1 MRSVAVKQTKDQ
13 IADIIREDILSGVL
27 KGGDELTQEQIAE
40 QTGLSRM
47 PVREALQTLEQEGF
61 LNRLPNRHMRV
72 IEITNGNIRQ
82 YYASLTALELSFCR
96 QLLEERQSIADIKAL
111 LEKEL
116 ASNSAIGEY
125 GVHTGLSSMLGN
137 EYLSNMHRKWL
148 SSFYRYS
155 LEKYFKPDAAANSLR
170 FILEGIKNTKLDT
183 VSGGLKDYF
192 KHYEKFLIKESEPE

>member
-1 MRSVAVKQTKDQ
+1 MKPVIVKQTKDQ

-72 IEITNGNIRQ
+72 IEITNENIRQ

-96 QLLEERQSIADIKAL
+96 QLFEERRNIQDIEAL
-111 LEKEL
+111 IKQEL
-116 ASNSAIGEY
+116 ASNSPAGEY
-125 GVHTGLSSMLGN
+125 GVHAALSTSLGN
-137 EYLSNMHRKWL
+137 EYLGNMHCKWL
-148 SSFYRYS
+148 RGFYLYS
-155 LEKYFKPDAAANSLR
+155 LEKYFKPGAAAGSLR
-170 FILEGIKNTKLDT
+170 FILEGIMNTELGT
-183 VSGGLKDYF
+183 VSKGMNDYF
-192 KHYEKFLIKESEPE
+192 KHYEKFMIKESEPR